1 MAFENMTALAYVFL
15 VFAMLFAI
23 AAAFL
28 PWFIPVDREDMNDD
42 PPTLDVQNHKG
53 DR

>member
-1 MAFENMTALAYVFL
+1 MAFESMTALAYVFL

-28 PWFIPVDREDMNDD
+28 PWFIPVDREDMNDEE
-42 PPTLDVQNHKG
+42 PTLNTRGK